1 MSENKIKVLLNGANG
16 RMGNEVIKASAEFE
30 NIEIVAGF
38 DRVENLECK
47 FPVFTDVEKIDVEID
62 MIIDFSMPE
71 ASMKILKFAEEKN
84 IPIVIATTGFSEEDM
99 KKIEEVSKKIPVF
112 KSANMSYE
120 INFMAKLLAECAKK
134 LTDSDIEIVEVHHN
148 NKVDSPSGTAL
159 LLADSM
165 NEVLNNEM
173 VYEYDRH
180 SKRQKRTKKEIG
192 IHSIRGGTE
201 CGKHIVMFYGKN
213 ESFEISHNV
222 TSRAVFANG
231 ALKAAEFMIGK
242 NSGKIYNMNDMF

>member
-1 MSENKIKVLLNGANG
+1 MNKIKILLNGCNG
-16 RMGNEVIKASAEFE
+16 RMGNEVINAAKEFE
-30 NIEIVAGF
+30 DIEIVAGF
-38 DRVENLECK
+38 DREEKNENN
-47 FPVFTDVEKIDVEID
+47 FPVFTDIEKID
-62 MIIDFSMPE
+62 IIPDIIVDFSMPD
-71 ASMKILKFAEEKN
+71 ASMKILEFARNKN
-84 IPIVIATTGFSEEDM
+84 IPIVIATTGFSDEQ
-99 KKIEEVSKKIPVF
+99 KRKIEEIAEKVPVF

-120 INFMAKLLAECAKK
+120 INFMAKLIAECAKK
-134 LTDSDIEIVEVHHN
+134 LTDSDIEIIEVHHN

-165 NEVLNNEM
+165 NDVLNNEM
-173 VYEYDRH
+173 KYEYDRH
-180 SKRQKRTKKEIG
+180 SKRQKRDKKEIG

-201 CGKHIVMFYGKN
+201 CGKHTVMFYGKN

-242 NSGKIYNMNDMF
+242 EPGKIYNMNDMF